1 MKQRSTFLEILIW
14 GVMLVP
20 LTYLFLTWQELPDRV
35 PIHFNLQG
43 EADDWGSKNFL
54 VGLILFLTLGMNLL
68 LLIIPNIDPKDKL
81 AHMGNKYHQLRLL
94 LALFM
99 AAMAVF
105 MVYSA
110 KAGNLENTNFINL
123 LIGALFIAF
132 GNYFQAIKPNY
143 FIGIRTPWTLES
155 ETVWRKTHRLGGRL
169 WMLGGA
175 VMCLSALLNDPNL
188 RMVVFIATAAI
199 VVLIPVVYSFIEQ
212 RKERRQSAH

>member
-20 LTYLFLTWQELPDRV
+20 LSYLFLTWQELPDRV
-35 PIHFNLQG
+35 PIHFNLKG

-54 VGLILFLTLGMNLL
+54 VGLILFMTLGMNLL

-99 AAMAVF
+99 AALAVF
-105 MVYSA
+105 LVYSA